1 MKNRFI
7 MPVALGA
14 ILTVSGCGDRGPVSP
29 ELPQGIETP
38 LLKKTPAGPAQ
49 VEGEIG
55 PGGPRGFRSRGR
67 FLSVKRLDAYLTPLA
82 QFEATDGIVVHLGPA
97 GGQR

>member
-14 ILTVSGCGDRGPVSP
+14 ILTVSGCG

-49 VEGEIG
+49 G
-55 PGGPRGFRSRGR
+55 RGRDRSRWASG
-67 FLSVKRLDAYLTPLA
+67 LSVSGPFSFRETP
-82 QFEATDGIVVHLGPA
+82 
-97 GGQR
+97 